1 MMSMDGATM
10 KREASK
16 AAGMPYRQDPRTI
29 SSPEQP
35 GGGFPIRTDSGLDP
49 TGRPA
54 GRVSRSNRGPA
65 GLGATIRRFRFG
77 ERGGATIESAVSL
90 LILVVGFASL
100 MEIVQACYTDDWM
113 SRAARA
119 AARELALNPVA
130 DDASAKTVACT
141 AIRRELRL
149 AEDFDCNTA
158 AWTLTVDRGVSPS
171 TLPATLDASVTTGT
185 GDMVLVRIGWNR
197 ESLSFDGF
205 VRDANA
211 EDSTEDDES
220 GTGTVSETAIGL
232 ARCEIELCGQE
243 TS

>member
-1 MMSMDGATM
+1 MMRMDGATM

-35 GGGFPIRTDSGLDP
+35 GGGFPIRTDSGLGP

-54 GRVSRSNRGPA
+54 GRVPCSNRGPA
-65 GLGATIRRFRFG
+65 GLGAAIRRFRFG

-119 AARELALNPVA
+119 AAGLFKSPDFRMVERYVGRRRPSGGGSRSFLWAGCRARGA
-130 DDASAKTVACT
+130 DSRCPGGRRTRRLCLVSRTGERLSAGRGAQRAGGFMTASRASCG
-141 AIRRELRL
+141 R
-149 AEDFDCNTA
+149 A
-158 AWTLTVDRGVSPS
+158 A
-171 TLPATLDASVTTGT
+171 
-185 GDMVLVRIGWNR
+185 
-197 ESLSFDGF
+197 
-205 VRDANA
+205 
-211 EDSTEDDES
+211 
-220 GTGTVSETAIGL
+220 
-232 ARCEIELCGQE
+232 
-243 TS
+243 